1 MKILCYSI
9 CLISCLVI
17 FQACNKTD
25 IYAQK
30 AKSLDSLG
38 GAVNNMLNELE
49 KIDTIPLQKAITRFN
64 YYDLF
69 IQQNL
74 NDTVD
79 KSNADNLIK
88 FYESG
93 KSLELFL
100 KNRKIIMLRAKVII
114 AQLSKLGEDVKA
126 SSIDETQMQKY
137 ISKEQGEADK
147 LIDAGRGQ
155 QKFFYTSM
163 EEFKNSLQGVERF
176 IKSRNHGELPVIIK
190 DTVDS

>member
-1 MKILCYSI
+1 M
-9 CLISCLVI
+9 I

-49 KIDTIPLQKAITRFN
+49 RIDTIPLQKAITRFN

-74 NDTVD
+74 SDTVD

-93 KSLELFL
+93 KSLERFL
-100 KNRKIIMLRAKVII
+100 TNRKIIMLRAKVII
-114 AQLSKLGEDVKA
+114 AQLSKLGEDVKS
-126 SSIDETQMQKY
+126 SSIDENQMQKY
-137 ISKEQGEADK
+137 ISKEQGEAAK

-155 QKFFYTSM
+155 QKFFYMSM

-190 DTVDS
+190 DTVDL

>member
-1 MKILCYSI
+1 M
-9 CLISCLVI
+9 I

-49 KIDTIPLQKAITRFN
+49 RIDTIPLQKAITRFN

-74 NDTVD
+74 SDTVD

-93 KSLELFL
+93 KSLERFL
-100 KNRKIIMLRAKVII
+100 TNRKIIMLRAKVII
-114 AQLSKLGEDVKA
+114 AQLSN
-126 SSIDETQMQKY
+126 S
-137 ISKEQGEADK
+137 
-147 LIDAGRGQ
+147 GR
-155 QKFFYTSM
+155 T
-163 EEFKNSLQGVERF
+163 
-176 IKSRNHGELPVIIK
+176 
-190 DTVDS
+190 